1 MTLVEVKLPDISEYK
16 DAWLVD
22 RSRLWSGW
30 SHCPRERYLEYH
42 SGPFGYGIKRK
53 SQSLPLVTGGGMHD
67 LQAELLKLAIGAPGI
82 DTSVDAKLLIGEA
95 VAKYRRRCTARGYD
109 PNDVGAEDAARVMDE
124 QSALIEAF
132 GWAAH
137 HNWIPQLLAEW
148 EPVLVEQEILLPVP
162 AVDDPNGVSTPI
174 WAMVK
179 PDLIL
184 RRRTDGV
191 AVQVDF
197 KSVADPTYQ
206 AWRRQWEDNGQL
218 ALQGW
223 AAGEVLGV
231 PVDHAYIYALAKGK
245 REAEKSTGL
254 VKTWNPFLYAY
265 HRRANPPMVDEDWSY
280 RWEWV
285 DEEGNKRRLGKGYER
300 VSIWNH
306 PFELPPGMSPIEFWV
321 RSMPQDELDRRRE
334 ILGPF
339 QILEHQRAAMLR
351 AAGAEEVRWQRKLWA
366 IHDAG
371 EACSWDERDPRFV
384 QVLDVEAPQTWECH
398 KYGKDCSFLPI
409 CKEGKGA
416 QEALDSGMYV
426 PRRPHHDP
434 EIEQMKARGIE
445 PPPEMGDEEEA

>member
-1 MTLVEVKLPDISEYK
+1 MTLVEVKLPDVAEYK

-30 SHCPRERYLEYH
+30 AHCPRERYLEYH
-42 SGPFGYGIKRK
+42 SGPYGYGIKRK

-67 LQAELLKLAIGAPGI
+67 LQAELLKLAVGSPGI
-82 DTSVDAKLLIGEA
+82 NTGADAKKLIEDA
-95 VAKYRRRCTARGYD
+95 VTKYRKRCVTRGYD
-109 PNDVGAEDAARVMDE
+109 PNDVGVADASRVIDE

-137 HNWIPQLLAEW
+137 HNWIPQLLEEW
-148 EPVLVEQEILLPVP
+148 DPVLVEQEIMLPVP
-162 AVDDPNGVSTPI
+162 AIDDPNDVATPI
-174 WAMVK
+174 WAMLK
-179 PDLIL
+179 PDLVL

-191 AVQVDF
+191 PVQVDF
-197 KSVADPTYQ
+197 KSVADASYQ

-223 AAGEVLGV
+223 GASAALGQ

-245 REAEKSTGL
+245 REAEKSSGL
-254 VKTWNPFLYAY
+254 VKTWSPFLYAY
-265 HRRANPPMVDEDWSY
+265 HRKANPPMVEEDWSY

-285 DEEGNKRRLGKGYER
+285 DEEGNKRRLGKGYDR
-300 VSIWNH
+300 VQVWDY
-306 PFELPPGMSPIEFWV
+306 PFAKPEGMSNVEFWV

-351 AAGAEEVRWQRKLWA
+351 AAAAEEQRWQRKLWA
-366 IHDAG
+366 VFDAG
-371 EACSWDERDPRFV
+371 DACKWDERDPKFV
-384 QVLDVEAPQTWECH
+384 EVLDKEAPQTWDCH

-416 QEALDSGMYV
+416 QEGLDSGAYV

-434 EIEQMKARGIE
+434 EILQMEARGIE
-445 PPPEMGDEEEA
+445 VPPAEDDEEEG